1 MPRNRCLKGRERAS
15 VLYWEDEPVI
25 VPELTVYD
33 GQRHPM
39 GFLHFPAEKP
49 KKRRHRLRS
58 DPFKAWRQFRE
69 EYE

>member
-1 MPRNRCLKGRERAS
+1 MSRKSRLRGRERAS

-49 KKRRHRLRS
+49 KSKDKLNS
-58 DPFKAWRQFRE
+58 DTFRKWRQFRE
-69 EYE
+69 GAE